1 VPATVPVRTERGRNL
16 RFALGFVCL
25 SGLAIVLP
33 FVPHFDRVV
42 LLGVM
47 AGAYLGYLFFRSR
60 GGRFDWFE
68 IVVPYGAFFVLAY
81 GVGALFYAFVP
92 GELFRRSLD
101 PYLTPALG
109 VATGGFLAFLA
120 GYAVRGGGLVRQSP
134 LGRWR
139 PAGMGFVL
147 LAGLTGFAGQMANV
161 AANRQFSAVGVLGG
175 LVSAAGQFWFFF
187 PMAWYLAWHGFWT
200 SRRWRLGERAAFCVV
215 VAMASVLL
223 ALNVGTK
230 EVVVTLGAI
239 PIVAFWHVRRRLPM
253 KSIATLLLVVIFVV
267 FPVYNTFR
275 YTEVGADTGARLS
288 RTIETAARW
297 DSGTYLEHTFLAFLG
312 RMAYVTSTAAVIR
325 DVGRHVDYKM
335 GETLLRAPVSVLIP
349 RIVWPDKPNIVIGR
363 EFAETF
369 RLIHS
374 RDRQTQIG
382 ASSIGELY
390 WNFGTAGVLFGMFL
404 FGVLYR
410 WWYRRYGEGE
420 RTDDALRRA
429 VYVVLLTL
437 SWNIEGGIAS
447 MLAGA
452 VKILL
457 LVTFF
462 VVITRRLGFLV
473 PIDSPSGRSGWS
485 KWEFAVHETGRPTAG
500 VFEVR

>member
-1 VPATVPVRTERGRNL
+1 MISPPLSVPGPIPVRTERGPAL
-16 RFALGFVCL
+16 RFALGFVFL
-25 SGLAIVLP
+25 SILATLVPL
-33 FVPHFDRVV
+33 VPHFERVA

-47 AGAYLGYLFFRSR
+47 LAAYLGYLIFRSR
-60 GGRFDWFE
+60 GGAFDWFE
-68 IVVPYGAFFVLAY
+68 VVVPYGAFFILAY

-92 GELFRRSLD
+92 GELFRRSLG

-109 VATGGFLAFLA
+109 LSVAGFLAFLG
-120 GYAVRGGGLVRQSP
+120 GYAARGRGLVRPSP

-139 PAGMGFVL
+139 PAGMGVVL
-147 LAGLTGFAGQMANV
+147 LAGFVGFVGQMASV
-161 AANRQFSAVGVLGG
+161 AANRQLSLPGALGG
-175 LVSAAGQFWFFF
+175 LVSAAGQFGFFF
-187 PMAWYLAWHGFWT
+187 LIAWYLAWHAFWAPDLWRVSQRAGF
-200 SRRWRLGERAAFCVV
+200 LIL
-215 VAMASVLL
+215 VATASVVL

-230 EVVVTLGAI
+230 EVVVTHGAV
-239 PIVAFWHVRRRLPM
+239 PIVAYWHVRRRLPV
-253 KSIATLLLVVIFVV
+253 KSIAVLLLSVV
-267 FPVYNTFR
+267 FIVFPIYNTFR
-275 YTEVGADTGARLS
+275 YTEVGADTGARLG
-288 RTIETAARW
+288 RTIETATRW
-297 DSGTYLEHTFLAFLG
+297 DSGTYMEHTFLAFLG
-312 RMAYVTSTAAVIR
+312 RMAYITSTAAVVR

-349 RIVWPDKPNIVIGR
+349 RLIWPDKPSIVIGR
-363 EFAETF
+363 EFGETF

-390 WNFGTAGVLFGMFL
+390 WNFGTAGVLTGMFL

-420 RTDDALRRA
+420 RTDDALRRG

-457 LVTFF
+457 LLSVF
-462 VVITRRLGFLV
+462 VIATRRVGLLV
-473 PIDSPSGRSGWS
+473 PAREPSGWS
-485 KWEFAVHETGRPTAG
+485 K
-500 VFEVR
+500 

>member
-1 VPATVPVRTERGRNL
+1 MYSASLDRSVGVPVQGDRARAL
-16 RFALGFVCL
+16 RFAIGFVCL
-25 SGLAIVLP
+25 SVLATLMP
-33 FVPHFDRVV
+33 FVPHFERVA

-47 AGAYLGYLFFRSR
+47 VAAYVGYLVFRSR
-60 GGRFDWFE
+60 KGTFDWFE
-68 IVVPYGAFFVLAY
+68 IVVPYGTFFILAY

-92 GELFRRSLD
+92 GELFRRSLG

-109 VATGGFLAFLA
+109 VAVGGFLAFLA
-120 GYAVRGGGLVRQSP
+120 GYAVRGGGLVRRSP

-147 LAGLTGFAGQMANV
+147 LVGLAGFLGQMASV
-161 AANRQFSAVGVLGG
+161 LANRQVSLPGALGG
-175 LVSAAGQFWFFF
+175 LVSTAGQFAFFF
-187 PMAWYLAWHGFWT
+187 TIAWYLAWHAFWAPV
-200 SRRWRLGERAAFCVV
+200 RWRLPQRAGFLTV
-215 VAMASVLL
+215 VAMASVVL

-230 EVVVTLGAI
+230 ELVVTYGTI
-239 PIVAFWHVRRRLPM
+239 PLIAFWHVRRRLPI
-253 KSIATLLLVVIFVV
+253 KSMAALLLVVIFVV

-275 YTEVGADTGARLS
+275 YTEIGADTGARLS
-288 RTIETAARW
+288 RTIETATRW
-297 DSGTYLEHTFLAFLG
+297 DSGTYMEHTFLAFLG
-312 RMAYVTSTAAVIR
+312 RMAYVTSTAAVVR

-335 GETLLRAPVSVLIP
+335 GETLLRAPISVLIP
-349 RIVWPDKPNIVIGR
+349 RLIWPDKPSIVIGR
-363 EFAETF
+363 EFGETF

-390 WNFGTAGVLFGMFL
+390 WNFGTAGVLVGMFL

-410 WWYRRYGEGE
+410 WSYRRYGEGV
-420 RTDDALRRA
+420 RADDGLRRA

-437 SWNIEGGIAS
+437 CWNIEGGIAS

-457 LVTFF
+457 LVSFF
-462 VVITRRLGFLV
+462 VIVSRRFGLLV
-473 PIDSPSGRSGWS
+473 PIPATLETPGWS
-485 KWEFAVHETGRPTAG
+485 K
-500 VFEVR
+500 